1 MIILLSGYR
10 FLVVVQLH
18 SLNVCL
24 MLGITIKRYCIF
36 ILLLVSLNLF
46 YRVIMQLMWMT
57 VLAESIYLVHHT
69 VHVCY

>member
-1 MIILLSGYR
+1 M
-10 FLVVVQLH
+10 FNAWDHDKKVLH
-18 SLNVCL
+18 ISFAVGV
-24 MLGITIKRYCIF
+24 M
-36 ILLLVSLNLF
+36 NLF